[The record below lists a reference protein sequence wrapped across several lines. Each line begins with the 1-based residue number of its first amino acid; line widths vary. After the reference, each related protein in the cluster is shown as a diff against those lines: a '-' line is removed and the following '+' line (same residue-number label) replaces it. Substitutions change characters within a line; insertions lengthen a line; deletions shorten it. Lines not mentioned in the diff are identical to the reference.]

1 MRASLPHT
9 LRERRRSR
17 AARHRRAAAGG
28 LSETPRAVAPAPTRN
43 PAASPSRVADSA
55 VQRVRDAGGPIDEAS
70 YACHCGFIFRAP
82 VSTTVACPHC
92 HAPQA
97 W

>member
-17 AARHRRAAAGG
+17 TGRHRRAAIGA
-28 LSETPRAVAPAPTRN
+28 SDTARAAAQTSACAATAPTAQSVDL
-43 PAASPSRVADSA
+43 AA
-55 VQRVRDAGGPIDEAS
+55 QRVRDAGGPIDEAS
-70 YACHCGFIFRAP
+70 YACHCGFVFRAP

-92 HAPQA
+92 RATQA

>member
-1 MRASLPHT
+1 MRTSLPHT

-17 AARHRRAAAGG
+17 AGRHRGAATGTSEIARAAAQAPVCA
-28 LSETPRAVAPAPTRN
+28 ETVSTGRAVDPAT
-43 PAASPSRVADSA
+43 
-55 VQRVRDAGGPIDEAS
+55 QRVRDAGGPIDEAS
-70 YACHCGFIFRAP
+70 YACHCGFVFRAP

-92 HAPQA
+92 RALQA

>member
-17 AARHRRAAAGG
+17 ANQHRREAA
-28 LSETPRAVAPAPTRN
+28 RPAPTTPVPVQ
-43 PAASPSRVADSA
+43 PAHTTDVAVA
-55 VQRVRDAGGPIDEAS
+55 RVRSAGGPIDEAS
-70 YACHCGFIFRAP
+70 YACACGLVFKAP

>member
-17 AARHRRAAAGG
+17 ADQHRRAAIGA
-28 LSETPRAVAPAPTRN
+28 SETARAAAQTAACAATASTARAVD
-43 PAASPSRVADSA
+43 PAA
-55 VQRVRDAGGPIDEAS
+55 QRVRDAGGPIDEAS
-70 YACHCGFIFRAP
+70 YACHCGFVFRAP

-92 HAPQA
+92 RATQA

>member
-1 MRASLPHT
+1 MRARSLHHT
-9 LRERRRSR
+9 LRDRRRSR
-17 AARHRRAAAGG
+17 ADQHKRQAQ
-28 LSETPRAVAPAPTRN
+28 PPAPLLRSPE
-43 PAASPSRVADSA
+43 PAQAPDPA
-55 VQRVRDAGGPIDEAS
+55 VQRVRSAGGPIDEAS
-70 YACHCGFIFRAP
+70 YVCQCGLQFLAP

>member
-17 AARHRRAAAGG
+17 AGRHRRAATGAP
-28 LSETPRAVAPAPTRN
+28 EIARAVAQAPACTPTPPTARAVD
-43 PAASPSRVADSA
+43 PAA
-55 VQRVRDAGGPIDEAS
+55 QRVRDAGGPIDEAS
-70 YACHCGFIFRAP
+70 YACHCGFVFRAP

-92 HAPQA
+92 RAQQA

>member
-1 MRASLPHT
+1 MRASLPHH

-17 AARHRRAAAGG
+17 AERHRRESAHP
-28 LSETPRAVAPAPTRN
+28 SPRKIASDADPAVE
-43 PAASPSRVADSA
+43 
-55 VQRVRDAGGPIDEAS
+55 RVRNAGGPRDEAS
-70 YACHCGFIFRAP
+70 YACVCGFVFRAS

-92 HAPQA
+92 RAPQA

>member
-17 AARHRRAAAGG
+17 ADQHRRAAIGA
-28 LSETPRAVAPAPTRN
+28 SEASRAAAQTPACAPTALTARAVD
-43 PAASPSRVADSA
+43 PAA
-55 VQRVRDAGGPIDEAS
+55 QRVRDAGGPIDEAS
-70 YACHCGFIFRAP
+70 YACHCGFVFRAP

-92 HAPQA
+92 RAPQA

>member
-1 MRASLPHT
+1 MRASLPHN

-17 AARHRRAAAGG
+17 ADQHRRESA
-28 LSETPRAVAPAPTRN
+28 RPAPSVVVPDAD
-43 PAASPSRVADSA
+43 PAVE
-55 VQRVRDAGGPIDEAS
+55 RVRNAGGPRDEAS
-70 YACHCGFIFRAP
+70 YACACGLVFRAP

-92 HAPQA
+92 RAPQA

>member
-9 LRERRRSR
+9 LRERRRTR
-17 AARHRRAAAGG
+17 ADQHRRKPAAAM
-28 LSETPRAVAPAPTRN
+28 PVAPLSLRGSD
-43 PAASPSRVADSA
+43 PAVE
-55 VQRVRDAGGPIDEAS
+55 RVRNAGGPIDEAA
-70 YACHCGFIFRAP
+70 YVCECGFCFRAP

-92 HAPQA
+92 RTMQA